1 MEDNIIILKHVGYQ
15 TASPPVLV
23 LLPETD
29 TLRSDIF
36 MALVHKMP
44 RAAFDS
50 ACAYYNAR
58 LPLLLARPA
67 CQCAYEGKPGAYK
80 VTVKHQGFV
89 TVHYLNC
96 RDCTQA
102 TFSTI
107 RDEPHKHIDAPE
119 AIRVTAGSIV
129 DFTSRP

>member
-1 MEDNIIILKHVGYQ
+1 M
-15 TASPPVLV
+15 
-23 LLPETD
+23 LPDTD

-36 MALVHKMP
+36 MAIVKKMP

-50 ACAYYNAR
+50 ACAYYNTQ
-58 LPLLLARPA
+58 LPPLLARPA
-67 CQCAYEGKPGAYK
+67 CQCTYEGEAGAYK

-107 RDEPHKHIDAPE
+107 QDEQHEHLNAPKV
-119 AIRVTAGSIV
+119 IGVTAGSIV
-129 DFTSRP
+129 NVTSRP